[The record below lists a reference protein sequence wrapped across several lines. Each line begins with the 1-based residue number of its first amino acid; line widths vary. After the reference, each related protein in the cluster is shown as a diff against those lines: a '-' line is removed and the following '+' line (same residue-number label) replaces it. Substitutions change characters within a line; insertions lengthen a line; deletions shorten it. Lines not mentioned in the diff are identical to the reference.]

1 MGKRKCKFTAELQ
14 GKYKCFKK
22 GRSDEEAECLVC
34 KAGTYVSV
42 ASRGALDLETHI
54 STEKHKRSVQS
65 ASGSNKIKITFFT
78 KGSTLNDNVIADFFL

>member
-22 GRSDEEAECLVC
+22 GRSDEE
-34 KAGTYVSV
+34 AGTYVSV